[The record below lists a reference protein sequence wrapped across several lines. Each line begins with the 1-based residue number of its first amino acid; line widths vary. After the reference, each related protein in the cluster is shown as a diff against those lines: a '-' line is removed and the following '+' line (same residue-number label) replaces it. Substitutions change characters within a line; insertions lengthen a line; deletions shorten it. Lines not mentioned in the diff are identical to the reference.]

1 MRGGIR
7 EGHEGILQAATEL
20 FAAHGY
26 SAVSVNQVAQKA
38 HVCKANVFHH
48 YISKEG
54 LYLAVLRRAFERSA
68 HMLEG
73 LRDGNEGS
81 LPVRL
86 KRLAESHLNML
97 INNPTHRE
105 LLLREILLGSTMQGR
120 RMAQDLFS
128 ANMSRIIELL
138 TDDETALRS
147 QTSLTLMALA
157 LFLNNA
163 FISQSRSLFEQ
174 FPDLYAVMHDTTAY
188 CDAMADM
195 LLHGIMCCGQEVAT
209 ASENRDIH
217 V

>member
-1 MRGGIR
+1 MRGGVR

-20 FAAHGY
+20 FAVHGY

-38 HVCKANVFHH
+38 SVCKANVFHH

-68 HMLEG
+68 RMLDE
-73 LRDGNEGS
+73 LRDGNEGP

-97 INNPTHRE
+97 DSNPMHRE
-105 LLLREILLGSTMQGR
+105 LLLREILLGSTIQGR
-120 RMAQDLFS
+120 RMAQDLLA
-128 ANMSRIIELL
+128 ANMQRIIELL
-138 TDDETALRS
+138 TDGETALRP
-147 QTSLTLMALA
+147 QANLTLMALA

-163 FISQSRSLFEQ
+163 FISQSRTLFER
-174 FPDLYAVMHDTTAY
+174 FPDLHAVLHDRTAY

-195 LLHGIMCCGQEVAT
+195 LLRGIMW
-209 ASENRDIH
+209 SNRED
-217 V
+217 VPEAECRSTPS